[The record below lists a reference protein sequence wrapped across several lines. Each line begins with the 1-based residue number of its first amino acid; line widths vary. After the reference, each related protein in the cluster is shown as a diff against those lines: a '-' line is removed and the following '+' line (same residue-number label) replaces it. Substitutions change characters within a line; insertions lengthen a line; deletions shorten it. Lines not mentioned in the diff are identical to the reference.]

1 MYTSNKN
8 TTTIKFPSE
17 RLSNNHKDEQTKAL
31 CVLLGGFN
39 QYGRGIKEED
49 MAKYEELKQ
58 EFENTL
64 YKLSKII

>member
-1 MYTSNKN
+1 MYTSNKF
-8 TTTIKFPSE
+8 TTTIKFPSG
-17 RLSNNHKDEQTKAL
+17 RLSNNYNNEQTKAL

-39 QYGRGIKEED
+39 QYGRSIKPED
-49 MAKYEELKQ
+49 MEKYEEFKQ